1 MFSSFFM
8 FSFMFSFLY
17 IVHFCR
23 IIATALYPYLCFKF
37 MFSFFMFSFLYIV
50 HFCRIIAAALIS
62 SELISHPF
70 PSQKGVIRGLL
81 GGYYGVIRGIFSVRC
96 YETNLL
102 FVTSMPLSIKL
113 VQRYKKFPIYAN
125 HADEIGHY
133 LTTLSFLFCFVA
145 SGLIRTRLRFYVH
158 FMAMPLPTTILL

>member
-8 FSFMFSFLY
+8 FSFSSFFMFSFLY

-62 SELISHPF
+62 ELISHPF
-70 PSQKGVIRGLL
+70 PSQKGVIRG
-81 GGYYGVIRGIFSVRC
+81 
-96 YETNLL
+96 
-102 FVTSMPLSIKL
+102 
-113 VQRYKKFPIYAN
+113 
-125 HADEIGHY
+125 
-133 LTTLSFLFCFVA
+133 
-145 SGLIRTRLRFYVH
+145 
-158 FMAMPLPTTILL
+158 